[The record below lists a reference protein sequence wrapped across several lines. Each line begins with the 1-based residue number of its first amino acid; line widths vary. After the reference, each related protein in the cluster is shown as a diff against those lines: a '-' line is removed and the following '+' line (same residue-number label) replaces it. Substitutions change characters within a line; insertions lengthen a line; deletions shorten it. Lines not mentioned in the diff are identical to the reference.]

1 MDVINAAKSN
11 IADPLVD
18 SIKGIPSALKE
29 TVTDKS
35 AGSSLVWAMGG
46 LVGAS
51 VVSMALMRLP
61 MQMLPAGNLLRTL
74 ITGGMGASMFYL
86 GLKDKSAKY
95 SSALIVGGT
104 ILAGATA
111 AQILGYTNIGLFA
124 PLNRML
130 TKQAESGYYG
140 DMNLSN
146 YEAIDSVE
154 VDRSSY
160 QPTQDYGAETIE
172 QEMTSGT
179 PQVEEAQA
187 MVGNNLD
194 SVRQEAAMGHGVTQW
209 FGAENLNSATS
220 LNRRMDM
227 KRFAASTD
235 VGGNRVRTG
244 DDSMANVVGG
254 TSIADSAP
262 AMTAYDVNMEAGILP
277 QTKELGGGVQDV
289 FDTYILPSYE
299 MPSAAGSGHGVTQW
313 YAESNQSGFIGNFV
327 AGAEGHGSVLG
338 Q

>member
-1 MDVINAAKSN
+1 MDNVISSAKSE
-11 IADPLVD
+11 ILDPAMDIVKD
-18 SIKGIPSALKE
+18 MIPNAKAVLTEKQQRNDLLK
-29 TVTDKS
+29 S
-35 AGSSLVWAMGG
+35 MAGLYAATIVGG
-46 LVGAS
+46 LITFLPFKALGGLGDGTRTAFTGVLAL
-51 VVSMALMRLP
+51 SMAGYGI
-61 MQMLPAGNLLRTL
+61 QN
-74 ITGGMGASMFYL
+74 
-86 GLKDKSAKY
+86 KSNAW
-95 SSALIVGGT
+95 LVGGT
-104 ILAGATA
+104 IMSA
-111 AQILGYTNIGLFA
+111 AVLYNGLNWIGVGGKWTDSLK
-124 PLNRML
+124 RD
-130 TKQAESGYYG
+130 AETGYYG
-140 DMNLSN
+140 HMNLDG

-172 QEMTSGT
+172 QEMTAGT
-179 PQVEEAQA
+179 PQVEIAEE

-209 FGAENLNSATS
+209 FGAENMNSATS
-220 LNRRMDM
+220 TNRRMDM
-227 KRFAASTD
+227 KKFAASTD
-235 VGGNRVRTG
+235 VNGNRTRTG

-254 TSIADSAP
+254 TSMADSAP

-299 MPSAAGSGHGVTQW
+299 MPSAGSSGHGVTQW
-313 YAESNQSGFIGNFV
+313 YAESNQTGFIGNFV

>member
-1 MDVINAAKSN
+1 MDVISTVKDD
-11 IADPLVD
+11 IYQPLADSVM
-18 SIKGIPSALKE
+18 GIPSALKE
-29 TVTDKS
+29 TLTTKKQSTSV
-35 AGSSLVWAMGG
+35 AWAMGG

-51 VVSMALMRLP
+51 IIGSGLT
-61 MQMLPAGNLLRTL
+61 MLPLGRIPFGNGLRVAV
-74 ITGGMGASMFYL
+74 TGGMGVSMMMVGSKNMSGAGSAWFVGGAILTGVAAGQVL
-86 GLKDKSAKY
+86 GLTGYFPK
-95 SSALIVGGT
+95 L
-104 ILAGATA
+104 GA
-111 AQILGYTNIGLFA
+111 
-124 PLNRML
+124 MM

-146 YEAIDSVE
+146 YTPIDSVE

-160 QPTQDYGAETIE
+160 QPTQDYGAETVE
-172 QEMTSGT
+172 QVMTEGS
-179 PQVEEAQA
+179 PEVQIAQN

-209 FGAENLNSATS
+209 FGAETMNSATS
-220 LNRRMDM
+220 LNQRMDM
-227 KRFAASTD
+227 KKFSASTD

-254 TSIADSAP
+254 TSMADSAP
-262 AMTAYDVNMEAGILP
+262 TMTSYDVSMEAGILP
-277 QTKELGGGVQDV
+277 QTKELGGGMQDV

-299 MPSAAGSGHGVTQW
+299 MPSAGGSGHGVTQW
-313 YAESNQSGFIGNFV
+313 YADSVQTGFIGNFM

>member
-1 MDVINAAKSN
+1 MEVISTLKGD
-11 IADPLVD
+11 ILEPTLD
-18 SIKGIPSALKE
+18 SVKGMPSALKE
-29 TVTDKS
+29 TFTSKAKATSV
-35 AGSSLVWAMGG
+35 GWALGG

-51 VVSMALMRLP
+51 VVGAAITMIPLQR
-61 MQMLPAGNLLRTL
+61 LPAGNILRL
-74 ITGGMGASMFYL
+74 IITGSMGIGMMTVGSKDMSGSGSAFFVGGAILTGVAAGQVL
-86 GLKDKSAKY
+86 GL
-95 SSALIVGGT
+95 VGVFPK
-104 ILAGATA
+104 
-111 AQILGYTNIGLFA
+111 LGS
-124 PLNRML
+124 MM

-140 DMNLSN
+140 DMNLDN

-172 QEMTSGT
+172 QEMTAGT
-179 PQVEEAQA
+179 PQVEIAEE

-209 FGAENLNSATS
+209 FGAENMNSATS

-235 VGGNRVRTG
+235 VNGNRTRTG

-254 TSIADSAP
+254 TSMADSAP

-277 QTKELGGGVQDV
+277 TTKELGGGMQDV

-313 YAESNQSGFIGNFV
+313 YAESNQTGFIGNFV

>member
-1 MDVINAAKSN
+1 MDVVTDLKEN
-11 IADPLVD
+11 IADPLVE
-18 SIKGIPSALKE
+18 SVMTIPSSLTDAVTTKEGATSVGWAL
-29 TVTDKS
+29 
-35 AGSSLVWAMGG
+35 AG

-51 VVSMALMRLP
+51 VVGTGLTMIP
-61 MQMLPAGNLLRTL
+61 MQRIPMVGNLLRVAV
-74 ITGGMGASMFYL
+74 TGGMGVAMMNVGSKNMSGAGSAWFVGGAILTGVAAGQVL
-86 GLKDKSAKY
+86 GL
-95 SSALIVGGT
+95 V
-104 ILAGATA
+104 
-111 AQILGYTNIGLFA
+111 GLF
-124 PLNRML
+124 PRLGTMM

-140 DMNLSN
+140 DMSLDN

-172 QEMTSGT
+172 QEMTAGT
-179 PQVEEAQA
+179 PQVEIAEE

-227 KRFAASTD
+227 KKFAASTD
-235 VGGNRVRTG
+235 VNGNRTRTG

-254 TSIADSAP
+254 TSMADSAP

-299 MPSAAGSGHGVTQW
+299 MPSAGASGHGVTQW

>member
-1 MDVINAAKSN
+1 MDVVTDLKEN
-11 IADPLVD
+11 IADPLVE
-18 SIKGIPSALKE
+18 SVMTIPSSLTDAVTTKEGATSVGWAL
-29 TVTDKS
+29 
-35 AGSSLVWAMGG
+35 AG

-51 VVSMALMRLP
+51 LVGTGLTMIP
-61 MQMLPAGNLLRTL
+61 MQRIPMVGNLLRVAV
-74 ITGGMGASMFYL
+74 TGGMGIAMMNVGNKNMSGAGSAWFVGGAILTGVAAGQVL
-86 GLKDKSAKY
+86 GL
-95 SSALIVGGT
+95 V
-104 ILAGATA
+104 
-111 AQILGYTNIGLFA
+111 GLF
-124 PLNRML
+124 PRLGTMM

-140 DMNLSN
+140 DMSLDN
-146 YEAIDSVE
+146 YAPLDSVE

-172 QEMTSGT
+172 QQMTEGT
-179 PQVEEAQA
+179 PQVEIAQE

-209 FGAENLNSATS
+209 FGAENMNSATS
-220 LNRRMDM
+220 FNKRMDM
-227 KRFAASTD
+227 KKFAASTD
-235 VGGNRVRTG
+235 VNGNRTRTG

-254 TSIADSAP
+254 TSMADSAP
-262 AMTAYDVNMEAGILP
+262 AMTAYDVSMEAGILP

-299 MPSAAGSGHGVTQW
+299 MPSAGSSGHGVTQW
-313 YAESNQSGFIGNFV
+313 YAESNQTGFIGNFV

>member
-1 MDVINAAKSN
+1 MT
-11 IADPLVD
+11 
-18 SIKGIPSALKE
+18 IPSSLTDAVTTKEGATSVGWAL
-29 TVTDKS
+29 
-35 AGSSLVWAMGG
+35 AG

-51 VVSMALMRLP
+51 VVGTGLTMIP
-61 MQMLPAGNLLRTL
+61 MQRIPMVGNLLRVAV
-74 ITGGMGASMFYL
+74 TGGMGVAMMNVGSKNMSGAGSAWFVGGAILTGVAAGQVL
-86 GLKDKSAKY
+86 GL
-95 SSALIVGGT
+95 V
-104 ILAGATA
+104 
-111 AQILGYTNIGLFA
+111 GLF
-124 PLNRML
+124 PRLGTMM

-140 DMNLSN
+140 DMSLDN

-172 QEMTSGT
+172 QEMTAGT
-179 PQVEEAQA
+179 PQVEIAEE

-227 KRFAASTD
+227 KKFAASTD
-235 VGGNRVRTG
+235 VNGNRTRTG

-254 TSIADSAP
+254 TSMADSAP

-299 MPSAAGSGHGVTQW
+299 MPSAGASGHGVTQW

>member
-1 MDVINAAKSN
+1 MDVINAAKTN
-11 IADPLVD
+11 IADPLVN
-18 SIKGIPSALKE
+18 SVMGIPSALRE

-35 AGSSLVWAMGG
+35 AGTSLVWAMGG

-51 VVSMALMRLP
+51 IVGWGLMKLP

-74 ITGGMGASMFYL
+74 VTGGMGASMFYL
-86 GLKDKSAKY
+86 GVSNKTAKY
-95 SSALIVGGT
+95 SSALVVGGT
-104 ILAGATA
+104 ILAGATM
-111 AQILGYTNIGLFA
+111 AQILGYTNIKAFA

-130 TKQAESGYYG
+130 TKNAESGYYG
-140 DMNLSN
+140 DMNLKN
-146 YEAIDSVE
+146 YTPIDSVE

-172 QEMTSGT
+172 QQMTKDS
-179 PQVEEAQA
+179 PQVEEAQS

-209 FGAENLNSATS
+209 FGADHSNSATS
-220 LNRRMDM
+220 YNRRMDM
-227 KRFAASTD
+227 KKFAASTD
-235 VGGNRVRTG
+235 VGGNRLKTG
-244 DDSMANVVGG
+244 DDSMANVIGG
-254 TSIADSAP
+254 TSMADSAP
-262 AMTAYDVNMEAGILP
+262 SMTAYDVSMEAGIIP
-277 QTKELGGGVQDV
+277 TTKELGGGMQDV

-299 MPSAAGSGHGVTQW
+299 NPSAAGSGHGVTQW
-313 YAESNQSGFIGNFV
+313 YAESNQTGFIGNFV

>member
-1 MDVINAAKSN
+1 MEIVSDLKEN
-11 IADPLVD
+11 IADPLVE
-18 SIKGIPSALKE
+18 SVMTIPSSLTDAVTTKEGATSLGWAL
-29 TVTDKS
+29 
-35 AGSSLVWAMGG
+35 AG

-51 VVSMALMRLP
+51 VVGTGLTMIP
-61 MQMLPAGNLLRTL
+61 MQRIPMVGNLLRVAV
-74 ITGGMGASMFYL
+74 TGGMGVAMMNVGSKNMSGAGSAWFVGGAILTGVAAGQVL
-86 GLKDKSAKY
+86 GL
-95 SSALIVGGT
+95 V
-104 ILAGATA
+104 
-111 AQILGYTNIGLFA
+111 GLF
-124 PLNRML
+124 PRLQTMM
-130 TKQAESGYYG
+130 TKQAETGYYG
-140 DMNLSN
+140 HMNLDG

-172 QEMTSGT
+172 QEMTAGT
-179 PQVEEAQA
+179 PQVEIAEE

-227 KRFAASTD
+227 KKFAASTD
-235 VGGNRVRTG
+235 VNGNRTRTG

-254 TSIADSAP
+254 TSMADSAP

-299 MPSAAGSGHGVTQW
+299 MPSAGGSGHGVTQW

>member
-1 MDVINAAKSN
+1 MEVITDMKEN
-11 IADPLVD
+11 IADPLVE
-18 SIKGIPSALKE
+18 SVMSIPSSLKDAVTTKAGATSVGWAL
-29 TVTDKS
+29 
-35 AGSSLVWAMGG
+35 GG

-51 VVSMALMRLP
+51 LLGTGLTMIP
-61 MQMLPAGNLLRTL
+61 MQRIPMIGNALRIA
-74 ITGGMGASMFYL
+74 ITGGLGIAAMNVGRKDCAGAGSMWL
-86 GLKDKSAKY
+86 
-95 SSALIVGGT
+95 VGGS
-104 ILAGATA
+104 ILTGVAAG
-111 AQILGYTNIGLFA
+111 QILGLFGLF
-124 PLNRML
+124 PRLGSMM

-140 DMNLSN
+140 DMSLSN

-172 QEMTSGT
+172 QKMTSGT
-179 PQVEEAQA
+179 PQVEIAEE

-209 FGAENLNSATS
+209 FGAEYANSATS
-220 LNRRMDM
+220 TNRRMDM
-227 KRFAASTD
+227 KKFAASTD
-235 VGGNRVRTG
+235 VNGNRTRTG

-254 TSIADSAP
+254 TSLADSAP
-262 AMTAYDVNMEAGILP
+262 AMTAYDVSMEAGILP

-299 MPSAAGSGHGVTQW
+299 MPSAGGSGHGVTQW

>member
-1 MDVINAAKSN
+1 MDVISN
-11 IADPLVD
+11 LKGDILEPTLD
-18 SIKGIPSALKE
+18 SVKGIPSALKDSF
-29 TVTDKS
+29 TTKS
-35 AGSSLVWAMGG
+35 KATSVGWALGG

-51 VVSMALMRLP
+51 IVGAGLKMIPMQRLP
-61 MQMLPAGNLLRTL
+61 MGNVIRTVV
-74 ITGGMGASMFYL
+74 TGGMGISMMTVGAKDMAGAGSAWFVGGAILTGVAAGQVL
-86 GLKDKSAKY
+86 GL
-95 SSALIVGGT
+95 VGVFPK
-104 ILAGATA
+104 
-111 AQILGYTNIGLFA
+111 LGS
-124 PLNRML
+124 MM

-146 YEAIDSVE
+146 YAPIDSVE

-172 QEMTSGT
+172 QEMTAGT
-179 PQVEEAQA
+179 PQVEIAEE

-209 FGAENLNSATS
+209 FGAENMNSATS
-220 LNRRMDM
+220 MNRRMDM
-227 KRFAASTD
+227 KKFAASTD
-235 VGGNRVRTG
+235 VGGNRVKTG

-254 TSIADSAP
+254 TSMADSAP
-262 AMTAYDVNMEAGILP
+262 AMTAYDVSMEAGILP

-299 MPSAAGSGHGVTQW
+299 MPSAGGSGHGVTQW
-313 YAESNQSGFIGNFV
+313 YAESNQTGFIGNFV

>member
-1 MDVINAAKSN
+1 M
-11 IADPLVD
+11 
-18 SIKGIPSALKE
+18 
-29 TVTDKS
+29 
-35 AGSSLVWAMGG
+35 SL
-46 LVGAS
+46 
-51 VVSMALMRLP
+51 
-61 MQMLPAGNLLRTL
+61 
-74 ITGGMGASMFYL
+74 
-86 GLKDKSAKY
+86 D
-95 SSALIVGGT
+95 
-104 ILAGATA
+104 
-111 AQILGYTNIGLFA
+111 
-124 PLNRML
+124 
-130 TKQAESGYYG
+130 
-140 DMNLSN
+140 N

-172 QEMTSGT
+172 QKMTSGT
-179 PQVEEAQA
+179 PQVEIAEE

-209 FGAENLNSATS
+209 FGAENMNSATS

-227 KRFAASTD
+227 KKFAASTD
-235 VGGNRVRTG
+235 VNGNRTRTG

-254 TSIADSAP
+254 TSMADSAP

-299 MPSAAGSGHGVTQW
+299 MPSAGARGHGVTQW

>member
-1 MDVINAAKSN
+1 MEIVSDLKEN
-11 IADPLVD
+11 IADPLVE
-18 SIKGIPSALKE
+18 SVMTIPSSLTDAVTTKEGATSVGWAL
-29 TVTDKS
+29 
-35 AGSSLVWAMGG
+35 AG

-51 VVSMALMRLP
+51 VVGTGLTMIP
-61 MQMLPAGNLLRTL
+61 MQRIPMVGNLLRVAV
-74 ITGGMGASMFYL
+74 TGGMGVAMMNVGSKNMSGAGSAWFVGGAILTGVAAGQVL
-86 GLKDKSAKY
+86 GL
-95 SSALIVGGT
+95 V
-104 ILAGATA
+104 
-111 AQILGYTNIGLFA
+111 GLF
-124 PLNRML
+124 PRLGTMM

-140 DMNLSN
+140 DMSLDN

-172 QEMTSGT
+172 QEMTAGT
-179 PQVEEAQA
+179 PQVEIAEE

-227 KRFAASTD
+227 KKFAASTD
-235 VGGNRVRTG
+235 VNGNRTRTG

-254 TSIADSAP
+254 TSMADSAP

-299 MPSAAGSGHGVTQW
+299 MPSAGASGHGVTQW

>member
-1 MDVINAAKSN
+1 MEIISN
-11 IADPLVD
+11 LKGDILEPTLD
-18 SIKGIPSALKE
+18 SVKGIPSALKDSF
-29 TVTDKS
+29 TTKS
-35 AGSSLVWAMGG
+35 KATSVGWALGG

-51 VVSMALMRLP
+51 IVGAGLTMIPMQRLP
-61 MQMLPAGNLLRTL
+61 MGNVIRTVV
-74 ITGGMGASMFYL
+74 TGGMGISMMTVGAKDMAGAGSAWFVGGAILTGVAAGQVL
-86 GLKDKSAKY
+86 GL
-95 SSALIVGGT
+95 VGVFPK
-104 ILAGATA
+104 
-111 AQILGYTNIGLFA
+111 LGS
-124 PLNRML
+124 MM

-146 YEAIDSVE
+146 YAPIDSVE

-172 QEMTSGT
+172 QEMTAGT
-179 PQVEEAQA
+179 PQVEIAEE

-209 FGAENLNSATS
+209 FGAENMNSATS
-220 LNRRMDM
+220 MNRRMDM
-227 KRFAASTD
+227 KKFAASTD
-235 VGGNRVRTG
+235 VGGNRVKTG

-254 TSIADSAP
+254 TSMADSAP
-262 AMTAYDVNMEAGILP
+262 AMTAYDVSMEAGILP

-299 MPSAAGSGHGVTQW
+299 MPSAGGSGHGVTQW
-313 YAESNQSGFIGNFV
+313 YAESNQTGFIGNFV

>member
-1 MDVINAAKSN
+1 MDVISTVKDD
-11 IADPLVD
+11 IYQPLADSVM
-18 SIKGIPSALKE
+18 GIPSALKE
-29 TVTDKS
+29 TLTTKKQSTSV
-35 AGSSLVWAMGG
+35 AWAMGG

-51 VVSMALMRLP
+51 IIGSGLT
-61 MQMLPAGNLLRTL
+61 MLPLGRIPFGNGLRVAV
-74 ITGGMGASMFYL
+74 TGGMGVSMMMVGSKNMSGAGSAWFVGGAILTGVAAGQVL
-86 GLKDKSAKY
+86 GLTGYFPK
-95 SSALIVGGT
+95 L
-104 ILAGATA
+104 GA
-111 AQILGYTNIGLFA
+111 
-124 PLNRML
+124 MM

-146 YEAIDSVE
+146 YTPIDSVE

-160 QPTQDYGAETIE
+160 QPTQDYGAETVE
-172 QEMTSGT
+172 QVMTEGS
-179 PQVEEAQA
+179 PEVQIAQN

-209 FGAENLNSATS
+209 FGAETMNSATS
-220 LNRRMDM
+220 LNQRMDM
-227 KRFAASTD
+227 KKFSASTD

-254 TSIADSAP
+254 TSMADSAP
-262 AMTAYDVNMEAGILP
+262 TMTSYDVSMEAGILP
-277 QTKELGGGVQDV
+277 QTKELGGGMQDV

-299 MPSAAGSGHGVTQW
+299 MPSAGGSGHGVTQW
-313 YAESNQSGFIGNFV
+313 YAESNQTGFIGNFM

>member
-1 MDVINAAKSN
+1 MDVVTDLKEN
-11 IADPLVD
+11 IADPLVE
-18 SIKGIPSALKE
+18 SVMTIPSSLTDAVTTKEGATSLGWAL
-29 TVTDKS
+29 
-35 AGSSLVWAMGG
+35 AG

-51 VVSMALMRLP
+51 VVGTGLTMIP
-61 MQMLPAGNLLRTL
+61 MQRIPMVGNLLRVAV
-74 ITGGMGASMFYL
+74 TGGMGVAMMNVGSKNMSGAGSAWFVGGAILTGVAAGQVL
-86 GLKDKSAKY
+86 GL
-95 SSALIVGGT
+95 V
-104 ILAGATA
+104 
-111 AQILGYTNIGLFA
+111 GLF
-124 PLNRML
+124 PRLGTMM

-140 DMNLSN
+140 DMSLDN

-172 QEMTSGT
+172 QEMTAGT
-179 PQVEEAQA
+179 PQVEIAEE

-227 KRFAASTD
+227 KKFAASTD
-235 VGGNRVRTG
+235 VNGNRTRTG

-254 TSIADSAP
+254 TSMADSAP

-299 MPSAAGSGHGVTQW
+299 MPSAGASGHGVTQW

>member
-1 MDVINAAKSN
+1 MEVIGTIKGD
-11 IADPLVD
+11 ILDPTLD
-18 SIKGIPSALKE
+18 SVKGIPSALTE
-29 TVTDKS
+29 TFTQKS
-35 AGSSLVWAMGG
+35 KATSVGWALGG

-51 VVSMALMRLP
+51 VFGAAITMIPLQR
-61 MQMLPAGNLLRTL
+61 LPAGNILRL
-74 ITGGMGASMFYL
+74 IITSSMGIGMMTVGAKDMSGSGSAFFVGGAILTGVAAGQVL
-86 GLKDKSAKY
+86 GL
-95 SSALIVGGT
+95 V
-104 ILAGATA
+104 
-111 AQILGYTNIGLFA
+111 GLF
-124 PLNRML
+124 PKLGSMM

-140 DMNLSN
+140 DMNLDN
-146 YEAIDSVE
+146 YAAIDSVE

-172 QEMTSGT
+172 QEMTAGT
-179 PQVEEAQA
+179 PQVEIAEE

-209 FGAENLNSATS
+209 FGAENMNSATS
-220 LNRRMDM
+220 TNRRMDM
-227 KRFAASTD
+227 KKFAASTD
-235 VGGNRVRTG
+235 VNGNRTRTG

-254 TSIADSAP
+254 TSMADSAP

-299 MPSAAGSGHGVTQW
+299 MPSAGSSGHGVTQW
-313 YAESNQSGFIGNFV
+313 YAESNQTGFIGNFV